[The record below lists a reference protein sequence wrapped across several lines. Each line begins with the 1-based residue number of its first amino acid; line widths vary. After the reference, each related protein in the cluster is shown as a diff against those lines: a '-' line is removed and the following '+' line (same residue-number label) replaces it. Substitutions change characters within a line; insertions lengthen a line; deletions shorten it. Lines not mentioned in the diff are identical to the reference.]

1 MLTCLAP
8 NTPLPHAVA
17 SSSSSDTAAAF
28 EVLFKRLDPAVGKSV
43 QEQGA
48 KTPGICIPK
57 KNSGATSLAAP
68 AASGANAEVEDIR
81 RLDIRV
87 GKILSARQVLS

>member
-1 MLTCLAP
+1 MTYAHLSRSQYP
-8 NTPLPHAVA
+8 SA
-17 SSSSSDTAAAF
+17 SSSSSDTAEAF
-28 EVLFKRLDPAVGKSV
+28 PVLFRRLDPAAGKSV
-43 QEQGA
+43 EEQVA
-48 KTPGICIPK
+48 KMPAGICTPQ
-57 KNSGATSLAAP
+57 KNSGATRLAAP